1 MNEPTQPQGTNP
13 TRAQSL
19 TQTQPAHMPLVL
31 IIEDEE
37 PIRRFL
43 RATLEAN
50 SYRVKEAGTARE
62 GELLAVTTYP
72 DLILLDLGLPDAD
85 GLNVTRVIRR
95 ESRVPIVVLSAR
107 GQESDKVAALDAGA
121 DDYLTKPFGV
131 GELLARLRVA
141 LRHAN
146 TSGAPG
152 AGGAEST
159 PYECTI
165 DGRML
170 RVDLS
175 ARLVHL
181 SDAPGD
187 GTAKERR
194 EVRLTPMEFK
204 LLAFLVKHA
213 GKVLTHQMILK
224 EVWGP
229 PHASDVQYLRVY
241 AGELRKKLEA
251 DPAQPRFIITE
262 PGVGY
267 RLAEGRTCSVQ
278 NP

>member
-1 MNEPTQPQGTNP
+1 MNDSTPSPA
-13 TRAQSL
+13 RAQPL
-19 TQTQPAHMPLVL
+19 QAGWALPAHMPLVL

-50 SYRVKEAGTARE
+50 HYRVKEAGTARE
-62 GELLAVTTYP
+62 GTLLAMTTYP
-72 DLILLDLGLPDAD
+72 DVILLDLGLPDGD
-85 GLNVTRVIRR
+85 GLNVTRAIRKEAR
-95 ESRVPIVVLSAR
+95 TPIVVLSAR
-107 GQESDKVAALDAGA
+107 GQESDKVAVLDAGA

-146 TSGAPG
+146 SATGRG
-152 AGGAEST
+152 LAGSAEVP
-159 PYECTI
+159 PYECTA
-165 DGRML
+165 DGRTL
-170 RVDLS
+170 RVDLA
-175 ARLVHL
+175 ARLVFVTDL
-181 SDAPGD
+181 ANGPESPG
-187 GTAKERR
+187 RR

-229 PHASDVQYLRVY
+229 QHASDVQYLRVY
-241 AGELRKKLEA
+241 AGELRKKLEV
-251 DPAQPRFIITE
+251 DPAQPRFIVTE

-267 RLAEGRTCSVQ
+267 RLAEERNTPIS
-278 NP
+278 PA